1 MPRSKMERVRS
12 GTDLFNALEERGKLS
27 SKNLGFLV
35 QILTA
40 INRSK
45 LIKDEGFVIPPSTL
59 QVAGAR
65 GQISQQALQFMFR
78 ECLVKIAMGLQST
91 EINDLVFVF
100 QPKLQVSPDTVFSA
114 TNLFTLLMQRQ
125 ILTTSDLR
133 TLHDSLCQLQRHD
146 LVRLINEFLAKT
158 GQQPYSTVGQGTCVV
173 QYVCLLCTKPSP
185 WVGDLFM
192 MSYTPSILIA
202 VPWVGDLFM
211 MSYTVLLIINGTS
224 LCPYNRYDH

>member
-12 GTDLFNALEERGKLS
+12 GTDLFNALEERGRLS

-35 QILTA
+35 QVLTA
-40 INRSK
+40 INRAQ
-45 LIKDEGFVIPPSTL
+45 LVNVCLRDEGFVIPPSTL
-59 QVAGAR
+59 QVAG
-65 GQISQQALQFMFR
+65 QISPQILQFMFR

-133 TLHDSLCQLQRHD
+133 TLHDSLCQLQRFD

-158 GQQPYSTVGQGTCVV
+158 GQQPYGTNGQGA
-173 QYVCLLCTKPSP
+173 LCTKP
-185 WVGDLFM
+185 GGGGICM
-192 MSYTPSILIA
+192 T
-202 VPWVGDLFM
+202 
-211 MSYTVLLIINGTS
+211 
-224 LCPYNRYDH
+224 

>member
-65 GQISQQALQFMFR
+65 GQISQQTLQFMFR

-158 GQQPYSTVGQGTCVV
+158 GQQPYSTVGQGVLYSMCVCCV
-173 QYVCLLCTKPSP
+173 QNL
-185 WVGDLFM
+185 
-192 MSYTPSILIA
+192 
-202 VPWVGDLFM
+202 VPGWGIYL
-211 MSYTVLLIINGTS
+211 
-224 LCPYNRYDH
+224 